1 MCLISLF
8 NLFQFHNPLLARILP
23 RMRNYTK
30 YRKGMILY
38 SIYNMNI
45 QKNPKLLQFVSF
57 A

>member
-1 MCLISLF
+1 MHAF
-8 NLFQFHNPLLARILP
+8 PY
-23 RMRNYTK
+23 MRNYTK
-30 YRKGMILY
+30 YRKGIILS